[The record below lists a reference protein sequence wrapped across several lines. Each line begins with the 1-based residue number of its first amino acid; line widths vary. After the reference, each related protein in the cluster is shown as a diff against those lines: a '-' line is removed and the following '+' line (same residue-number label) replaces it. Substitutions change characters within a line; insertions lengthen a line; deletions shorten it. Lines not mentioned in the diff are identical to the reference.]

1 MSKEVFKL
9 KSAWIFDLD
18 NTLYSPKSK
27 IFDQIDIRMK
37 KFISKKL
44 NISLEEAFKVQK
56 LYYHKYGTTLYGL
69 MQNHSLEPDEFLDFV
84 HDINFKN
91 LKKSKLLKK
100 KLDSLPGMKLI
111 YTNGDE
117 TYAKKILKTL
127 DIYESFEE
135 IFDIRKAN
143 FLPKPKLKPLKTLI
157 DKYNLNPENIVYFE
171 DLKKN
176 LLTAHK
182 IGITTILISDSA
194 EKTNYEPFIN
204 FRFRTINGALDMIKK
219 FI

>member
-1 MSKEVFKL
+1 MSREVFKL

-56 LYYHKYGTTLYGL
+56 LYYHKYGTTLFGL
-69 MQNHSLEPDEFLDFV
+69 MQNHNLEPDEFLDFV

-100 KLDSLPGMKLI
+100 KLNSLPGTKLI

-117 TYAKKILKTL
+117 SYAEKILKTL

-171 DLKKN
+171 DLEKN

-182 IGITTILISDSA
+182 IGITTILISDSI
-194 EKTNYEPFIN
+194 EKTNYKPFIN

>member
-56 LYYHKYGTTLYGL
+56 LYYHKYGTTLFGL
-69 MQNHSLEPDEFLDFV
+69 MQNHNLEPDEFLDFV

-100 KLDSLPGMKLI
+100 KIGFTSW
-111 YTNGDE
+111 DE
-117 TYAKKILKTL
+117 I
-127 DIYESFEE
+127 
-135 IFDIRKAN
+135 
-143 FLPKPKLKPLKTLI
+143 
-157 DKYNLNPENIVYFE
+157 NLYQWRRNVC
-171 DLKKN
+171 KKN
-176 LLTAHK
+176 
-182 IGITTILISDSA
+182 S
-194 EKTNYEPFIN
+194 
-204 FRFRTINGALDMIKK
+204 
-219 FI
+219 